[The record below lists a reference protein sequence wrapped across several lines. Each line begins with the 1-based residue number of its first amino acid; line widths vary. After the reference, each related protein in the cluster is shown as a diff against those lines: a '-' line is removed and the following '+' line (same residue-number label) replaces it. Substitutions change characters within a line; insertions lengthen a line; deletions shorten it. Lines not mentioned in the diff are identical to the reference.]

1 MARGRPKNIKTPE
14 ILWNLFEDYVKHE
27 AENPMY
33 KVEYVGKE
41 GRVER
46 TPLETPITFM
56 GFEVWLADN
65 DYIQQLSDYV
75 ANIDGRYSE
84 FTTILTRIRN
94 CCYVHNF
101 KGASVGL
108 FNANIIARKLGLT
121 EKQEVT
127 QTTHTINLAG

>member
-1 MARGRPKNIKTPE
+1 MGRPKNIKTPE
-14 ILWNLFEDYVKHE
+14 ILWKLFEDYVKHE
-27 AENPMY
+27 AENPMH

-56 GFEVWLADN
+56 GFECWLWDN
-65 DYIQQLSDYV
+65 QYINDLGDYQK
-75 ANIDGRYSE
+75 NTDGRYSE
-84 FTTILTRIRN
+84 YTPIITRITQN
-94 CCYVHNF
+94 CYVHNF
-101 KGASVGL
+101 KGASVGI

-121 EKQEVT
+121 EKQEVS

>member
-1 MARGRPKNIKTPE
+1 MARPKAIKTPE
-14 ILWNLFEDYVKHE
+14 ILWKLFEDYVQHE
-27 AENPMY
+27 VANPMY
-33 KVEYVGKE
+33 RVDYVGKE

-56 GFEVWLADN
+56 GFECWLQDN
-65 DYIQQLSDYV
+65 DYITHLSQYA
-75 ANIDGRYSE
+75 ANTNGAYEE
-84 FTTILTRIRN
+84 FKTIITRIQN
-94 CCYVHNF
+94 SCYIHNF